1 MQEFCESY
9 FLENMVKKPTCF
21 KNPAKPTCIDLI
33 ITNKPGMFQN
43 AKTYETGL
51 SDFHKLVVSTMKLSY
66 KKRPPRMIKYRDY
79 KYFSNEHFKNSL
91 YEKLTNNTEL
101 DYNGFEEIV
110 LNLLSS
116 QAPFK
121 KRMVR
126 ANQRVFM
133 NKEIHKAIM
142 VRSRLRNKFLKER
155 TAFSREAYNKQ
166 RNYCVKLIRES
177 KIKYFGNL
185 NVKDI
190 TDNKKFWKTVGSNF
204 SSKKPINENI
214 SLWEKNRLITDE
226 KSIAKVFNDYFTSI
240 IKHLYIERKEF
251 DSKNV
256 KFSNN
261 AVLSAVNKFQNHP
274 SILKIKSNRTYSGFS
289 FHEE

>member
-1 MQEFCESY
+1 MLRSLKLACKSFVNHII
-9 FLENMVKKPTCF
+9 LENMVKKLTCF
-21 KNPAKPTCIDLI
+21 NNTAKPTCIDLI

-66 KKRPPRMIKYRDY
+66 KKRPPCMIKYRDY
-79 KYFSNEHFKNSL
+79 KNFSNEHFKNSL

-133 NKEIHKAIM
+133 KKEIHKATM
-142 VRSRLRNKFLKER
+142 VRSRLRNKFHYIQQRSIVINKE
-155 TAFSREAYNKQ
+155 TT
-166 RNYCVKLIRES
+166 V
-177 KIKYFGNL
+177 L
-185 NVKDI
+185 N
-190 TDNKKFWKTVGSNF
+190 
-204 SSKKPINENI
+204 
-214 SLWEKNRLITDE
+214 
-226 KSIAKVFNDYFTSI
+226 
-240 IKHLYIERKEF
+240 
-251 DSKNV
+251 
-256 KFSNN
+256 
-261 AVLSAVNKFQNHP
+261 
-274 SILKIKSNRTYSGFS
+274 
-289 FHEE
+289 